1 MEGVIDTLFV
11 DEAGQLSLADAL
23 AAGTCARNVVLLG
36 DQQQLAQV
44 SQGIHPEGAAASV
57 LEHLLGGE
65 DTVPPER
72 GLFLSRTWRMNAA
85 ICRFVS
91 EMSYEGRLHP
101 VQEVAHHNLNGEEG
115 LRFIPVEHSGNR
127 QSSLEEAE
135 VVRREVERLGVENV
149 LVVTPFNAQVRC
161 LSAVLPAGTR
171 VGTVDKFQGQE
182 APAVIFSMATSS
194 GDDLVRSIG
203 FLFSRNRL
211 NVAISRAQAL
221 AVLVASPKL
230 LEVRCRTIE
239 DMRLVNAL
247 CRFVELAG

>member
-1 MEGVIDTLFV
+1 MKRPDM
-11 DEAGQLSLADAL
+11 

-101 VQEVAHHNLNGEEG
+101 VQGSTEQQPG
-115 LRFIPVEHSGNR
+115 S
-127 QSSLEEAE
+127 
-135 VVRREVERLGVENV
+135 
-149 LVVTPFNAQVRC
+149 
-161 LSAVLPAGTR
+161 
-171 VGTVDKFQGQE
+171 
-182 APAVIFSMATSS
+182 
-194 GDDLVRSIG
+194 
-203 FLFSRNRL
+203 
-211 NVAISRAQAL
+211 
-221 AVLVASPKL
+221 
-230 LEVRCRTIE
+230 
-239 DMRLVNAL
+239 
-247 CRFVELAG
+247 